1 MGKAWV
7 SEPAFSY
14 QSIAVDSIDVLK
26 KPVDGADAEI
36 VQLGKGCINGRL
48 SRATIGDL
56 SFSRGSFSLP
66 IRTSGVLSRTRL
78 TLGLLLRS
86 AEPVRDS
93 SGLPAIAGDIFIVPP
108 GLDHHNVYGGP
119 ASFVGLTID
128 PIELATLSGGEAVL
142 SQPEYW
148 SRRHRCR
155 PQNPQAALDMDRRL
169 RMVFATLASRKTLP
183 ATTAMYFKR
192 AILEGFAEPLATASA
207 PKQSSSV
214 GSEVAI
220 VRRVEDFVE
229 ATQHRPVHISELCTA
244 LKISRRTLHRCF
256 EDVLGIGP
264 VAFLRQKRL
273 CSVHSALRQLDRR
286 TNRVTQVATEFGFL
300 ELSRFAKQ
308 YHAVFGEYPHQTLR
322 R

>member
-14 QSIAVDSIDVLK
+14 QSVAVDSIDVLK
-26 KPVDGADAEI
+26 RPVDGADAEI
-36 VQLGKGCINGRL
+36 VQLGKGCIKGRL

-66 IRTSGVLSRTRL
+66 IRASGVFSRTRL
-78 TLGLLLRS
+78 ALGVLLRCT
-86 AEPVRDS
+86 EPVRDS

-108 GLDHHNVYGGP
+108 GFDHHNVYSGP

-128 PIELATLSGGEAVL
+128 PIELATLFGGEAVL

-155 PQNPQAALDMDRRL
+155 PEDPQAALNIDQRL
-169 RMVFATLASRKTLP
+169 RTVFAALARYKTFP
-183 ATTAMYFKR
+183 ATTATYLKL
-192 AILEGFAEPLATASA
+192 AVLEGFAEALATASA
-207 PKQSSSV
+207 PRQSSN
-214 GSEVAI
+214 VASAVEI
-220 VRRVEDFVE
+220 VRKVEHFVD
-229 ATQHRPVHISELCTA
+229 AMRNRPVHISEICIA

-256 EDVLGIGP
+256 DDVLGIGP
-264 VAFLRQKRL
+264 GAFLRHKRL

-286 TNRVTQVATEFGFL
+286 SNRVTQVATEFGFL
-300 ELSRFAKQ
+300 ELSRFARQ
-308 YHAVFGEYPHQTLR
+308 YRDVFGEYPHQTLR

>member
-14 QSIAVDSIDVLK
+14 QSVAVDSIDVLK
-26 KPVDGADAEI
+26 RPVDGADAEI
-36 VQLGKGCINGRL
+36 VQLGKGCIKGRL

-66 IRTSGVLSRTRL
+66 IRASGVLSRTRL

-86 AEPVRDS
+86 AGPVRDS
-93 SGLPAIAGDIFIVPP
+93 SGLPAVAGDIFIVPP
-108 GLDHHNVYGGP
+108 GFDHHNVYSGP

-128 PIELATLSGGEAVL
+128 PIELATLFGGEAVL

-155 PQNPQAALDMDRRL
+155 PEDPQAAVNIDQRL
-169 RMVFATLASRKTLP
+169 RLVFAALARRKEVP
-183 ATTAMYFKR
+183 ATTTTYLKR
-192 AILEGFAEPLATASA
+192 VVLEGFAEPLATASA
-207 PKQSSSV
+207 PRQSSNIASAV
-214 GSEVAI
+214 EI
-220 VRRVEDFVE
+220 VRRVEHFVD
-229 ATQHRPVHISELCTA
+229 AIQHRPVHISEICVA

-256 EDVLGIGP
+256 EDALGIGP
-264 VAFLRQKRL
+264 GAFLRHKRL
-273 CSVHSALRQLDRR
+273 CSVHSALRQLERR
-286 TNRVTQVATEFGFL
+286 PNRVTQIATEFGFL
-300 ELSRFAKQ
+300 ELSRFARQ
-308 YHAVFGEYPHQTLR
+308 YHDVFGEYPHQTLR